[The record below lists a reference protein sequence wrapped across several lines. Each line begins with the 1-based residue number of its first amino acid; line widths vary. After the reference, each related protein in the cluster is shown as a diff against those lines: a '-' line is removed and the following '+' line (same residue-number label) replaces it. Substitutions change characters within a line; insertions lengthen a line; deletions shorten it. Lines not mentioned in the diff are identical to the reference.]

1 MIRSAKE
8 YPLSQIFPIES
19 KIIYHIPKYQREYV
33 WSKTHWQYLIDDISE
48 NDNGY
53 FIGSIICINKGTDAL
68 SIAPLEVVDGQQR
81 LTTISLL
88 MLAVYRKM
96 RELDLK
102 DNEDFTTDLTNL
114 KRRLLIKHDNQNY
127 TRVEPSFQNNN
138 YYDFKAIYK
147 DNNLLTG
154 ISVPSYR
161 GVRRIEKAYQFF
173 YDYIKDYDYDSLK
186 TIIEKINSAM
196 LVKIE
201 VESHSA
207 AFILFETIN
216 NRGIPL
222 SAIDLIKN
230 QLLSELE
237 KEKVLSIDEAFNG
250 WKDIIDN
257 IPDYTNQDRFLRQYY
272 NCFQYNSDVKVK
284 SLSKATRSNLIEIY
298 QELVK
303 RKPELIYRELIRASE
318 IYHKFIDPMDTKNS
332 TIFNKHLKNLI
343 HIGSAP
349 GHTFLLYLF
358 YNYSKDEDLIL
369 KILILFEKYFVRRN
383 LTDYPPTRDLDS
395 IFIELIQ
402 ECESNK
408 NKFSYSVVEQFLT
421 HKTRYST
428 DDVFKEKLN
437 GDIYSDNPGIARYI
451 LCKIEELEQTK
462 ETMTDLWAYD
472 ENVRYIWTIE
482 HVLPEGNNIPK
493 DWINMIGDG
502 DKEKA
507 METFNDWVHK
517 LGNLTVTGYNSKLS
531 NMSFERKRDRTDN
544 KGNFVGYKNGLKLN
558 EIISKL
564 EKWTVVEIK
573 ERHQVLVEN
582 AFKIF
587 SI

>member
-33 WSKTHWQYLIDDISE
+33 WTKTHWQYLIDDINE

-68 SIAPLEVVDGQQR
+68 SISPLEVVDGQQR
-81 LTTISLL
+81 LITISLL
-88 MLAVYRKM
+88 MLAVYRRM

-127 TRVEPSFQNNN
+127 TRVEPSLQNNN
-138 YYDFKAIYK
+138 YHDFKAIYK
-147 DNNLLTG
+147 ENNLL
-154 ISVPSYR
+154 SAANVLPYK
-161 GVRRIEKAYQFF
+161 GVRRIDKAYQFF
-173 YDYIKDYDYDSLK
+173 YEYIKGYDYDSLK
-186 TIIEKINSAM
+186 IIIEKINSAM

-237 KEKVLSIDEAFNG
+237 KEKVLLIDEAFNG

-272 NCFQYNSDVKVK
+272 NCFQYNTGVKVK

-303 RKPELIYRELIRASE
+303 RNPELLYKELIKASE

-332 TIFNKHLKNLI
+332 TIFNTHLKNLI

-349 GHTFLLYLF
+349 GYTFLLYLF
-358 YNYSKDEDLIL
+358 YHYSHNEETIL

-395 IFIELIQ
+395 IFIDLIL
-402 ECESNK
+402 ECENNK
-408 NKFSYSVVEQFLT
+408 SKFSYSVVEQFLT

-437 GDIYSDNPGIARYI
+437 GDIYSENPGIARYI

-472 ENVRYIWTIE
+472 ENDRYIWTIE
-482 HVLPEGNNIPK
+482 HILPEGSNIPK

-502 DKEKA
+502 DKEK
-507 METFNDWVHK
+507 TITIFNTWVHK
-517 LGNLTVTGYNSKLS
+517 LGNLTITGYNSKLS
-531 NMSFERKRDRTDN
+531 NMSFDRKRERTDN
-544 KGNFVGYKNGLKLN
+544 KGNYVGYRNGLKLN
-558 EIISKL
+558 ENISKL
-564 EKWTVVEIK
+564 EKWTEIEIK
-573 ERHQVLVEN
+573 ERHHELTGK

-587 SI
+587 SV